1 MITYVVT
8 KCYNPER
15 KVLQCLVW
23 VTVDDD
29 RHTLFVFVC
38 GWSIRVV
45 RGAHTTAGLQP
56 YWASLVIRPA
66 VAFIMESPRSG
77 LTWPDS

>member
-8 KCYNPER
+8 KCYNQER

-29 RHTLFVFVC
+29 RHTYMYLFVRGVSE
-38 GWSIRVV
+38 WLEV
-45 RGAHTTAGLQP
+45 RTPRPGFSHIGL
-56 YWASLVIRPA
+56 AL
-66 VAFIMESPRSG
+66 
-77 LTWPDS
+77 